1 MEENEK
7 KLENEAEDAKQET
20 QKQENPLILKLA
32 DPYKFDGIEVTELNM
47 EGITELTAG
56 DMCQLDREMI
66 KRGYS
71 GTRMDATRQYAM
83 LVAAKVNGKPVD
95 YCDRMGARDSI
106 RLRDFVA
113 TFFYTRG

>member
-7 KLENEAEDAKQET
+7 KLKNEVEDA
-20 QKQENPLILKLA
+20 KQENPLILKLS

-83 LVAAKVNGKPVD
+83 LVAAKVNGKPME
-95 YCDRMGARDSI
+95 YCDRMGARDGI